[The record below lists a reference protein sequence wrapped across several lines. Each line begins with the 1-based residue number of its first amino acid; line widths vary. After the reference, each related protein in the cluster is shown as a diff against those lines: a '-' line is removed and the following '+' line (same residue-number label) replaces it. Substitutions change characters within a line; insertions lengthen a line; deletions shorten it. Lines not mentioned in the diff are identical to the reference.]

1 MPSPAETRAKNKKKL
16 QEESGLAITSLMD
29 MMTIIL
35 VFLLKSYSVEDIQ
48 VKPSADLKLPL
59 STAKKEPEVAVN
71 VVISKRTLSVDGVK
85 VIDVDPSSLE
95 VADEYKRGT
104 MITPL
109 YDTLQEKADD
119 AKALAARNPNQ
130 PFKGRLLLQCDKD
143 IPFSLLREVMYT
155 AGQAQ
160 FGEFKFVV
168 FKSEGE

>member
-1 MPSPAETRAKNKKKL
+1 MATPAEMRAKSKARMAD
-16 QEESGLAITSLMD
+16 EGGLSITSLMD

-48 VKPSADLKLPL
+48 VKPSADLKLPV
-59 STAKKEPEVAVN
+59 STAKKDPEVAVN
-71 VVISKRTLSVDGVK
+71 VVVSKRTIAVDGVK
-85 VIDVDPSSLE
+85 AIDIDRDTLT

-109 YDTLQEKADD
+109 YDVLQEKADD

-130 PFKGRLLLQCDKD
+130 PFKGRLLIQCDKD

-168 FKSEGE
+168 FKGEE

>member
-1 MPSPAETRAKNKKKL
+1 MPSPAELRAKSKARA
-16 QEESGLAITSLMD
+16 QEESGLSITSLMD

-59 STAKKEPEVAVN
+59 SSSKKDPEVAVS
-71 VVISKRTLSVDGVK
+71 VVVSKRTVAVDGVK
-85 VIDVDPSSLE
+85 VIDVNIDDLT

-109 YDTLQEKADD
+109 YDVLQEKADD

-130 PFKGRLLLQCDKD
+130 PFKGRLLIQCDKD

-168 FKSEGE
+168 FKNEAD

>member
-1 MPSPAETRAKNKKKL
+1 MPSPADLRAKSKKRAGEK
-16 QEESGLAITSLMD
+16 QELTITSLMD

-48 VKPSADLKLPL
+48 VKPSADLRLPA
-59 STAKKEPEVAVN
+59 SSAKKAPEVAVN
-71 VVISKRTLSVDGVK
+71 LVVSKRTISVDGVK
-85 VIDVDPSSLE
+85 VIDVSDMA
-95 VADEYKRGT
+95 VAEEYKRGT

-119 AKALAARNPNQ
+119 AKAIAARNVNQ
-130 PFKGRLLLQCDKD
+130 PFTGRMLLQCDEKV
-143 IPFSLLREVMYT
+143 PFSLLREVMYT

-168 FKSEGE
+168 YKNSE

>member
-1 MPSPAETRAKNKKKL
+1 
-16 QEESGLAITSLMD
+16 
-29 MMTIIL
+29 
-35 VFLLKSYSVEDIQ
+35 
-48 VKPSADLKLPL
+48 
-59 STAKKEPEVAVN
+59 
-71 VVISKRTLSVDGVK
+71 
-85 VIDVDPSSLE
+85 VDPGELT

-104 MITPL
+104 MISPL